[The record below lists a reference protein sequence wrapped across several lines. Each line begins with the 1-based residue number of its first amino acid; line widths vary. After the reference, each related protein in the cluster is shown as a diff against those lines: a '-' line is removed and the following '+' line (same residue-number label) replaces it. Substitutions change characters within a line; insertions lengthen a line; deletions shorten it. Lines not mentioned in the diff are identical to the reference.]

1 MNTQCPFQQKN
12 INKAITLALLTL
24 SGFSAL
30 ADTVDLGTVGGSSGV
45 SAAVTTSLKADRGTA
60 ASVAPTQAN
69 LNATQPQSF
78 ISRSYIEESTP
89 PTGNFNTITSIAP
102 SVAAT
107 PSVNG
112 PGLSD
117 QKMSMRGFQDGEYNV
132 TVDGIPFG
140 DSNGPTHHSTS

>member
-78 ISRSYIEESTP
+78 ISRSYI
-89 PTGNFNTITSIAP
+89 
-102 SVAAT
+102 
-107 PSVNG
+107 
-112 PGLSD
+112 
-117 QKMSMRGFQDGEYNV
+117 
-132 TVDGIPFG
+132 
-140 DSNGPTHHSTS
+140 